1 MHLQKYPWT
10 EHLGFLNDSLL
21 AQVKRAR
28 MGSKHPTIK
37 GASIEEALRR
47 ILRQYLP
54 SVYHIG
60 TGQVANNEVADSEG
74 TNISPQIDIL
84 IYERTTF
91 PHLAV
96 NEDGSVIIC
105 CEPLFATVECKTK
118 WNKKNVLEKFS
129 RLKAVESKRY
139 GKYFGAIDNFSG
151 YFVFIVD
158 KLRKPSLADFEDEN
172 RFFGFYTLEGER
184 SWRSPFKSSSFT
196 THDGNPLEFLIKDIL
211 EDSMRKDL
219 SEIGNLEDTREA
231 VRKYFGWDKR

>member
-1 MHLQKYPWT
+1 MQKHPWT
-10 EHLGFLNDSLL
+10 EHLGFLKDSLL

-28 MGSKHPTIK
+28 RGSAHPTIK

-60 TGQVANNEVADSEG
+60 TGQVANNEVSDSEEQ
-74 TNISPQIDIL
+74 NISPQIDIL

-118 WNKKNVLEKFS
+118 WNKKNVLENFL
-129 RLKAVESKRY
+129 RLKEVESNRY
-139 GKYFGAIDNFSG
+139 GKYFGAIDNSSG
-151 YFVFIVD
+151 YFFFIID
-158 KLRKPSLADFEDEN
+158 KLKKPSIVGFEDQD
-172 RFFGFYTLEGER
+172 RFVGFYTLEGER
-184 SWRSPFKSSSFT
+184 SWRSPFRTSTFT
-196 THDGNPLEFLIKDIL
+196 THDGNPLEFLIKDVL

-219 SEIGNLEDTREA
+219 PEIGTLEDTREA